1 MLMSAIEWAFGFGPV
16 LYTRNPHILEFSFNP
31 LKAGG
36 RKKRKKDTDV

>member
-1 MLMSAIEWAFGFGPV
+1 MSAIEWAFGFGPLV
-16 LYTRNPHILEFSFNP
+16 YQKSHILEFSFNP